1 MKGLWEELLQEKH
14 DLLGPTSV
22 QDRSREEAI
31 KWAVPFC
38 DLVVR
43 LISNSVS
50 NTVAAIF
57 QVYSVQVVVVVVV
70 FFLNEN

>member
-1 MKGLWEELLQEKH
+1 MKGLWEELLQEH

-31 KWAVPFC
+31 KWAVLFC

-57 QVYSVQVVVVVVV
+57 QVYSVQVVVVVF